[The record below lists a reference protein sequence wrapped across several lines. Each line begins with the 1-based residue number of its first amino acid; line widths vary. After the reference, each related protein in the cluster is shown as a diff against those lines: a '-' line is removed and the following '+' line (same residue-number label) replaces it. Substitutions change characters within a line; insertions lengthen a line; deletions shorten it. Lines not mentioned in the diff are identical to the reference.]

1 MKYVKKKLSDLK
13 PYENNPR
20 INDEAVDDVAESIKQ
35 CSYIAASVGCWGEL
49 LASKRPESRDA
60 TNTQKSPHS
69 KELSDPQM
77 SPVLKVKNSVLNLG
91 ASRVAR
97 W

>member
-1 MKYVKKKLSDLK
+1 MLV
-13 PYENNPR
+13 
-20 INDEAVDDVAESIKQ
+20 V
-35 CSYIAASVGCWGEL
+35 ASVGCWGEL

-91 ASRVAR
+91 ASRVAQ